1 MLLSAIGGAGGL
13 ASASAIVLVTQWALP
28 AMPAT
33 ISPLYVVLSLVLA
46 VADRRGRRRAAGAQ
60 RGAASSRSTRCAPS
74 DSDFAVHVG
83 SIAMWTVLRASLA
96 AAVLAVAGLHAPC
109 AAAETVAMIG
119 TGNVGAAL
127 GRRFAENGHKIV
139 YGSRDPSAADVREL
153 VAATGNGAV
162 AVTQAEAAAQ
172 ADIVVLAV
180 PWTAAEDVVRALP
193 DLRGK
198 IVVDPT
204 NPRVM
209 ASDGFA
215 DYPIEDSNAERI
227 ARLAPGAHVV
237 KAFSTLGA
245 ETMLDPKLAG
255 GPVTVPV
262 VGDDRAA
269 KERIARWPA
278 RSGSR
283 PSTSARC
290 ATRASSRAC
299 ITCAPMLY
307 GGRINYH
314 LPRDT
319 ARD

>member
-1 MLLSAIGGAGGL
+1 MWNVSK
-13 ASASAIVLVTQWALP
+13 
-28 AMPAT
+28 
-33 ISPLYVVLSLVLA
+33 A
-46 VADRRGRRRAAGAQ
+46 V
-60 RGAASSRSTRCAPS
+60 
-74 DSDFAVHVG
+74 
-83 SIAMWTVLRASLA
+83 LA
-96 AAVLAVAGLHAPC
+96 AAAVGIFAAHA
-109 AAAETVAMIG
+109 ARAETVAMIG

-127 GRRFAENGHKIV
+127 GQRFAENGHKIL
-139 YGSRDPSAADVREL
+139 YGSRDPSAADVRAL
-153 VAATGNGAV
+153 VAATGNGAL
-162 AVTQAEAAAQ
+162 AVGQAEAAAQ

-193 DLRGK
+193 TLRGK

-209 ASDGFA
+209 AADGFA

-245 ETMLDPKLAG
+245 ETMLDPSLAG
-255 GPVTVPV
+255 GPVTVPI

-269 KERIARWPA
+269 KERIAALA
-278 RSGSR
+278 REIGLEAVDVGPLR
-283 PSTSARC
+283 HARIVEGLHYL
-290 ATRASSRAC
+290 RANA
-299 ITCAPMLY
+299 Y

-314 LPRDT
+314 FPRDH

>member
-1 MLLSAIGGAGGL
+1 
-13 ASASAIVLVTQWALP
+13 
-28 AMPAT
+28 
-33 ISPLYVVLSLVLA
+33 
-46 VADRRGRRRAAGAQ
+46 
-60 RGAASSRSTRCAPS
+60 
-74 DSDFAVHVG
+74 
-83 SIAMWTVLRASLA
+83 MWSVLRASLA
-96 AAVLAVAGLHAPC
+96 AAAVAVAGVGSLS

-162 AVTQAEAAAQ
+162 ATTQAEAAAQ
-172 ADIVVLAV
+172 ADIVILAV
-180 PWTAAEDVVRALP
+180 PWRAAEEIVRALP

-209 ASDGFA
+209 ADDGFA
-215 DYPIEDSNAERI
+215 DFPVEGSNAERI
-227 ARLAPGAHVV
+227 ARAAPGADVV

-245 ETMLDPKLAG
+245 ETMLDPRLAG
-255 GPVTVPV
+255 GPVTVPI

-269 KERIARWPA
+269 KERIAVLTREIGLEAVDVGPLRHA
-278 RSGSR
+278 RIIEGLHYL
-283 PSTSARC
+283 
-290 ATRASSRAC
+290 RANA
-299 ITCAPMLY
+299 Y

>member
-1 MLLSAIGGAGGL
+1 
-13 ASASAIVLVTQWALP
+13 
-28 AMPAT
+28 
-33 ISPLYVVLSLVLA
+33 
-46 VADRRGRRRAAGAQ
+46 
-60 RGAASSRSTRCAPS
+60 
-74 DSDFAVHVG
+74 
-83 SIAMWTVLRASLA
+83 
-96 AAVLAVAGLHAPC
+96 
-109 AAAETVAMIG
+109 MIG

-153 VAATGNGAV
+153 VAVTGNGAV
-162 AVTQAEAAAQ
+162 ATTQAEAAAQ
-172 ADIVVLAV
+172 GDIVILAV
-180 PWTAAEDVVRALP
+180 PWSAAEDVVRALP

-215 DYPIEDSNAERI
+215 DYPIEGSNAERI
-227 ARLAPGAHVV
+227 ARLAPGAHIV

-245 ETMLDPKLAG
+245 ETMLDPALAE
-255 GPVTVPV
+255 GPVTAPI

-269 KERIARWPA
+269 KERIAALTREIGLEAVDVGPLRHA
-278 RSGSR
+278 RIIEGLHYL
-283 PSTSARC
+283 
-290 ATRASSRAC
+290 RANAH
-299 ITCAPMLY
+299 

-314 LPRDT
+314 LPRDP

>member
-1 MLLSAIGGAGGL
+1 M
-13 ASASAIVLVTQWALP
+13 
-28 AMPAT
+28 
-33 ISPLYVVLSLVLA
+33 
-46 VADRRGRRRAAGAQ
+46 
-60 RGAASSRSTRCAPS
+60 
-74 DSDFAVHVG
+74 
-83 SIAMWTVLRASLA
+83 
-96 AAVLAVAGLHAPC
+96 AVAGLGPQS

-127 GRRFAENGHKIV
+127 GRRFAENGHTIV

-162 AVTQAEAAAQ
+162 ATTQAEAAAQ
-172 ADIVVLAV
+172 ADIVILAV
-180 PWTAAEDVVRALP
+180 PWRAAEEIVRALP

-209 ASDGFA
+209 ADDGFA
-215 DYPIEDSNAERI
+215 DYPIDDSNAERI
-227 ARLAPGAHVV
+227 ARAAPGADVV

-245 ETMLDPKLAG
+245 ETMLDPELAG
-255 GPVTVPV
+255 GPVTVPI

-269 KERIARWPA
+269 KERVAALTREIGLEAVDVGPLRHARIIE
-278 RSGSR
+278 GLHYL
-283 PSTSARC
+283 
-290 ATRASSRAC
+290 RANA
-299 ITCAPMLY
+299 Y

-314 LPRDT
+314 LPRDP

>member
-1 MLLSAIGGAGGL
+1 
-13 ASASAIVLVTQWALP
+13 
-28 AMPAT
+28 
-33 ISPLYVVLSLVLA
+33 
-46 VADRRGRRRAAGAQ
+46 
-60 RGAASSRSTRCAPS
+60 
-74 DSDFAVHVG
+74 
-83 SIAMWTVLRASLA
+83 MWNMFRASLVA
-96 AAVLAVAGLHAPC
+96 AAVAVAGLGPQS

-162 AVTQAEAAAQ
+162 ATTQAEAAAQ
-172 ADIVVLAV
+172 ADIVILAV
-180 PWTAAEDVVRALP
+180 PWRAAEDVVRALP
-193 DLRGK
+193 DLTGK

-204 NPRVM
+204 NPRVT
-209 ASDGFA
+209 ADDGFA

-245 ETMLDPKLAG
+245 ETMLDPRLAG
-255 GPVTVPV
+255 GPVTVPI

-269 KERIARWPA
+269 KERIAALTREIGLEAVDVGPLRHA
-278 RSGSR
+278 RIIEGLHYL
-283 PSTSARC
+283 
-290 ATRASSRAC
+290 RANAF
-299 ITCAPMLY
+299 

>member
-1 MLLSAIGGAGGL
+1 MWSSLRFVLLAGTVAVGGFGSA
-13 ASASAIVLVTQWALP
+13 V
-28 AMPAT
+28 
-33 ISPLYVVLSLVLA
+33 
-46 VADRRGRRRAAGAQ
+46 
-60 RGAASSRSTRCAPS
+60 
-74 DSDFAVHVG
+74 
-83 SIAMWTVLRASLA
+83 
-96 AAVLAVAGLHAPC
+96 

-162 AVTQAEAAAQ
+162 AVSQTQAAAQ
-172 ADIVVLAV
+172 ADIVVLAI
-180 PWTAAEDVVRALP
+180 PWTAAADVVRSLP
-193 DLRGK
+193 SLAGK

-215 DYPIEDSNAERI
+215 DYPIDDSNAERI
-227 ARLAPGAHVV
+227 AALAPGAHVV

-245 ETMLDPKLAG
+245 ETMLDPSLAR
-255 GPVTVPV
+255 GPVTVPI

-269 KERIARWPA
+269 KERIAALA
-278 RSGSR
+278 REIGLEAVDVGPLR
-283 PSTSARC
+283 HARIIEGLHYL
-290 ATRASSRAC
+290 RANA
-299 ITCAPMLY
+299 Y

-314 LPRDT
+314 LPRDP

>member
-1 MLLSAIGGAGGL
+1 MWQVFRPAFVAAAL
-13 ASASAIVLVTQWALP
+13 AATLV
-28 AMPAT
+28 
-33 ISPLYVVLSLVLA
+33 
-46 VADRRGRRRAAGAQ
+46 G
-60 RGAASSRSTRCAPS
+60 ASS
-74 DSDFAVHVG
+74 
-83 SIAMWTVLRASLA
+83 
-96 AAVLAVAGLHAPC
+96 

-127 GRRFAENGHKIV
+127 GRRFAENGHTVV

-153 VAATGNGAV
+153 ATTTGHGAV
-162 AVTQAEAAAQ
+162 AVTQAEAAAR

-180 PWTAAEDVVRALP
+180 PWTAVQQVVRALP
-193 DLRGK
+193 DLSGK

-215 DYPIEDSNAERI
+215 DYPIRDSNAERI

-245 ETMLDPKLAG
+245 ETMLDPKVAG
-255 GPVTVPV
+255 GPVTVPI

-269 KERIARWPA
+269 KERIAVLA
-278 RSGSR
+278 REIGLEAVDVGPLR
-283 PSTSARC
+283 HARIIEGLHYL
-290 ATRASSRAC
+290 RANA
-299 ITCAPMLY
+299 Y

-314 LPRDT
+314 LPRDH

>member
-1 MLLSAIGGAGGL
+1 VID
-13 ASASAIVLVTQWALP
+13 
-28 AMPAT
+28 
-33 ISPLYVVLSLVLA
+33 VLA
-46 VADRRGRRRAAGAQ
+46 LTFGGTVMWSVLRSVCATAVVVASLSSA
-60 RGAASSRSTRCAPS
+60 AAS
-74 DSDFAVHVG
+74 
-83 SIAMWTVLRASLA
+83 
-96 AAVLAVAGLHAPC
+96 
-109 AAAETVAMIG
+109 AETVALIG

-127 GRRFAENGHKIV
+127 GQRFAQNGHKIY

-153 VAATGNGAV
+153 VAATGHGAV
-162 AVTQAEAAAQ
+162 AASQAEAAAQ

-180 PWTAAEDVVRALP
+180 PWRAAEEVVRALP

-198 IVVDPT
+198 ILVDPT

-215 DYPIEDSNAERI
+215 DYPIEGSNAERI

-245 ETMLDPKLAG
+245 ETMLEPALAG
-255 GPVTVPV
+255 GPVTVPI

-269 KERIARWPA
+269 KERVAALAREIGLEAVDVGPLRHA
-278 RSGSR
+278 RIIEGLHYL
-283 PSTSARC
+283 
-290 ATRASSRAC
+290 RANA
-299 ITCAPMLY
+299 Y

-314 LPRDT
+314 LPRDH

>member
-1 MLLSAIGGAGGL
+1 
-13 ASASAIVLVTQWALP
+13 
-28 AMPAT
+28 
-33 ISPLYVVLSLVLA
+33 
-46 VADRRGRRRAAGAQ
+46 
-60 RGAASSRSTRCAPS
+60 
-74 DSDFAVHVG
+74 
-83 SIAMWTVLRASLA
+83 MWTRFRASLA
-96 AAVLAVAGLHAPC
+96 AAAVAAAWLGPQS

-127 GRRFAENGHKIV
+127 GRRFAENGHTIV
-139 YGSRDPSAADVREL
+139 YGSRNPSAADVREL

-162 AVTQAEAAAQ
+162 ATTQAEAAAQ
-172 ADIVVLAV
+172 ADIVILAV

-227 ARLAPGAHVV
+227 ARLAPGAHIV

-245 ETMLDPKLAG
+245 ETMLDPALAG
-255 GPVTVPV
+255 GPVTVPI

-269 KERIARWPA
+269 KERIAALTREIGLEAVDVGPLRHA
-278 RSGSR
+278 RIIEGLHYL
-283 PSTSARC
+283 
-290 ATRASSRAC
+290 RANA
-299 ITCAPMLY
+299 Y

-314 LPRDT
+314 LPRDP

>member
-1 MLLSAIGGAGGL
+1 
-13 ASASAIVLVTQWALP
+13 
-28 AMPAT
+28 
-33 ISPLYVVLSLVLA
+33 
-46 VADRRGRRRAAGAQ
+46 
-60 RGAASSRSTRCAPS
+60 
-74 DSDFAVHVG
+74 
-83 SIAMWTVLRASLA
+83 MWSVLRASLA
-96 AAVLAVAGLHAPC
+96 AAVVAIAGLDAPR

-127 GRRFAENGHKIV
+127 GRRFADNGHKIV

-162 AVTQAEAAAQ
+162 AVTQADAAAQ

-180 PWTAAEDVVRALP
+180 PWRAAEDVVRALP

-245 ETMLDPKLAG
+245 ETMLDPKLAA

-269 KERIARWPA
+269 KQRVVALAREIGLEAVDVGPLRHARIIE
-278 RSGSR
+278 GLHYL
-283 PSTSARC
+283 
-290 ATRASSRAC
+290 RANA
-299 ITCAPMLY
+299 Y

-314 LPRDT
+314 LPHDP

>member
-1 MLLSAIGGAGGL
+1 
-13 ASASAIVLVTQWALP
+13 
-28 AMPAT
+28 
-33 ISPLYVVLSLVLA
+33 
-46 VADRRGRRRAAGAQ
+46 
-60 RGAASSRSTRCAPS
+60 
-74 DSDFAVHVG
+74 
-83 SIAMWTVLRASLA
+83 MWNTFRASLA
-96 AAVLAVAGLHAPC
+96 AAAIAMAGLCPQD

-127 GRRFAENGHKIV
+127 GRRFAENGHKVV
-139 YGSRDPSAADVREL
+139 YGSRDPSAADVRDL
-153 VAATGNGAV
+153 VAATGHGAV
-162 AVTQAEAAAQ
+162 ATTQTQAAAQ
-172 ADIVVLAV
+172 GDIVILAV
-180 PWTAAEDVVRALP
+180 PWSAAEDVVRALP

-215 DYPIEDSNAERI
+215 DFPVEDSNAERI

-245 ETMLDPKLAG
+245 ETMLDPRLAG
-255 GPVTVPV
+255 GPVTVPI

-269 KERIARWPA
+269 KERIAVLTREIGLEAVDVGPLRHA
-278 RSGSR
+278 RIIEGLHYL
-283 PSTSARC
+283 
-290 ATRASSRAC
+290 RANA
-299 ITCAPMLY
+299 Y

-314 LPRDT
+314 LPRDP